1 MILSGL
7 SPDGNLV
14 EMIELSDH
22 PFFIACQFHPE
33 LKSRIIR
40 PHPIFKNFVKAA
52 LDYKNA

>member
-40 PHPIFKNFVKAA
+40 PHPIFKNFVKAT